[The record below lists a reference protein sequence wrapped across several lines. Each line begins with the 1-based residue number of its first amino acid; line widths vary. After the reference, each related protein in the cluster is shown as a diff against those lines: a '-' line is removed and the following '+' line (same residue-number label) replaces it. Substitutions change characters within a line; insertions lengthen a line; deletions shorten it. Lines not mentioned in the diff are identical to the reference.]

1 MLKSVIYK
9 EVPTELVKDKSKKKK
24 KRKLPR
30 GKETG
35 KSEGQ
40 TLISEGRRR
49 SCKEDE
55 SQAPWLWEPSRRFQ
69 EGALA
74 SVRTEGLRVI
84 GRKLTTSQKVVS
96 DRMGLRGRFQGV
108 KNVWIVKKTQSVH
121 LGNVSFFFLS
131 HAKWHVGSYS

>member
-9 EVPTELVKDKSKKKK
+9 EVPTELVIDKSKKKK
-24 KRKLPR
+24 KMKLPR

-74 SVRTEGLRVI
+74 SVRTEGSRVI

-108 KNVWIVKKTQSVH
+108 RNVWIVKKTQSVH